1 MLAWDDWHLFLCLI
15 LPSLGLMKPK
25 VYIETSIPSFY
36 HETRTSPEAVARRN
50 WTREWWEEKKHL
62 YDIYSSDAVYGELL
76 LAPEPKKSKCL
87 EFVEPIEFL
96 EITKEIITIAEVYVQ
111 HKIMP
116 ANPLGDAMHLA
127 VSSFYQCHF
136 LLTWNCKHLAN
147 ANKFGHIQRI
157 NSMLG
162 LYVPL
167 LITPLELLGVEP

>member
-1 MLAWDDWHLFLCLI
+1 
-15 LPSLGLMKPK
+15 MKPK

-36 HETRTSPEAVARRN
+36 HETRTSTAAVARRD
-50 WTREWWEEKKHL
+50 WTREWWAEKR
-62 YDIYSSDAVYGELL
+62 YQYEIFSSDAVYGELL
-76 LAPEPKKSKCL
+76 FTPEPKRSLCL
-87 EFVEPIEFL
+87 EFIEPVEFL
-96 EITKEIITIAEVYVQ
+96 EITREIVSIAEVYVQ

-116 ANPLGDAMHLA
+116 ANALGDAMHLA
-127 VSSFYQCHF
+127 VASFYQCHF